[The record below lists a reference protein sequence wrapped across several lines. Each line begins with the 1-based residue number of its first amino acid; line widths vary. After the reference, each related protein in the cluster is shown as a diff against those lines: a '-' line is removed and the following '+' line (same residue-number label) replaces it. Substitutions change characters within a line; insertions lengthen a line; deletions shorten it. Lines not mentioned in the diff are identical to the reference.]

1 MEEELEQY
9 KRAEKLMKARL
20 TGAAPPV
27 APMSFL
33 TPDSLSSPAEPSL
46 LENVVTTVS
55 LSLARLLPMVE
66 CLCECL
72 ADMQVS
78 KMHTEGFQKGCH

>member
-1 MEEELEQY
+1 MVLKSALRLKSSVQSWIHMEEELEQY

-55 LSLARLLPMVE
+55 PSLA
-66 CLCECL
+66 
-72 ADMQVS
+72 
-78 KMHTEGFQKGCH
+78 